1 MIFSKTPLQEK
12 FNQLPNVGRGK
23 VLQFNDN
30 NVLTCVDYSIGGI
43 SPQIRVI
50 AESGSIVSCA
60 NGQITIDNVQEITGE
75 HAGYWYFNL
84 PVTGYWTINITM
96 GQNTTNK
103 IINVTERK
111 QYTVN
116 MYEYYGVVYV
126 SSGRTDASV
135 RTYFRTPEG
144 STWSWIIHEDTQEDA
159 EVRYLIYRKVTGL
172 NTFSDYYNNETPVVN
187 VVMTKGTEVG
197 SYEASYSS
205 LSSGSYVFFVYIPDF
220 EIVDGAG
227 GDF

>member
-12 FNQLPNVGRGK
+12 FNQLPNVGKGK

-50 AESGSIVSCA
+50 AESGSIVSCT

-75 HAGYWYFNL
+75 HAGYWFFNL

-96 GQNTTNK
+96 GQSTTNK

-126 SSGRTDASV
+126 SFDRTHGSV

-144 STWSWIIHEDTQEDA
+144 ATWAWITNSEQENV
-159 EVRYLIYRKVTGL
+159 EVRYLIYRKVIDSED
-172 NTFSDYYNNETPVVN
+172 TFIYYFNNETPVVN

-205 LSSGSYVFFVYIPDF
+205 LSDGRYRFFIYVPDLN
-220 EIVDGAG
+220 IINGAG